1 MLILVDDIKFESEE
15 IFYSYIDTMFPD
27 DTVSGIES
35 LYNVL
40 TAGEPDIE
48 FIISDFNQIKEENK
62 NTDDRMMGI
71 PDFVQR
77 KKSQAEKRNNK
88 QCKSAKQRKFL

>member
-15 IFYSYIDTMFPD
+15 VFVGQIDTMFPD
-27 DTVSGIES
+27 DTISGLDS

-48 FIISDFNQIKEENK
+48 FILSDYNQVKEESKEFAAAVLHKLVDVKTVNK
-62 NTDDRMMGI
+62 NFKLTMI
-71 PDFVQR
+71 
-77 KKSQAEKRNNK
+77 ET
-88 QCKSAKQRKFL
+88 

>member
-15 IFYSYIDTMFPD
+15 IFFGYIDTMFPD
-27 DTVSGIES
+27 DTISGIES

-62 NTDDRMMGI
+62 
-71 PDFVQR
+71 DFAAKILHKLVDV
-77 KKSQAEKRNNK
+77 KTVNK
-88 QCKSAKQRKFL
+88 NFKLTMIET